1 MSSLSA
7 EYRGVFDVTEQID
20 KAAFEQGIAAQ
31 EASLGPIDPA
41 TGERTVV
48 PLEEGETFRTV
59 EPGIESLVE
68 VDPISSFQELF
79 EARFAEEMAR
89 GRQRVTQRDARR
101 DIMGSIFAIDTA
113 VGGGR

>member
-1 MSSLSA
+1 MSSLSE
-7 EYRGVFDVTEQID
+7 EYRDLFNITEQRDRI
-20 KAAFEQGIAAQ
+20 AFEQGIAAND
-31 EASLGPIDPA
+31 ASLGPIDPL

-48 PLEEGETFRTV
+48 PLAEGETFRTV
-59 EPGIESLVE
+59 RPGVESLTG
-68 VDPISSFQELF
+68 VDPLASFQEAF

-101 DIMGSIFAIDTA
+101 DIMGSIFAIDAA